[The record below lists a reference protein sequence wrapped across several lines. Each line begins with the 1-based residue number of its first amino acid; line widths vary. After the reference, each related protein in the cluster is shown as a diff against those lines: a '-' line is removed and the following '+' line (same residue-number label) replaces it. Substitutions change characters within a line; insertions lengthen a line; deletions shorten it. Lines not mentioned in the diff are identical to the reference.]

1 MKSPEKLY
9 EFHVANLRFVSDG
22 LDHVFRSARNAIAKG
37 DKRVISTHIRLLSF
51 LLGAWSE
58 VRLFKLS
65 YEPNAFSPADRGRI
79 FKVTAL
85 DRWLL
90 VVQIAFRRHYK
101 IPRAPLRPPR
111 LPSTAY
117 FRLTTLEETLRN
129 ELRAIITMRNKLAH
143 GQWKYPLNEEMD
155 DVAQEQMDDLHREN
169 VLSLVQKRKL
179 LDILCR
185 VVHDLAVSRRTFER
199 DWDTHFRHFEQ
210 TRTNIKRKSYDKWE
224 AQIHDRYRRG
234 REKLLSKRDG

>member
-1 MKSPEKLY
+1 MKSTEKLY
-9 EFHVANLRFVSDG
+9 EFHVANLRSVSDG
-22 LDHVFRSARNAIAKG
+22 LDHVFRSARNAIAKR
-37 DKRVISTHIRLLSF
+37 DTRVISTHVRLLSF

-65 YEPNAFSPADRGRI
+65 YEPNAFSPAERVRI
-79 FKVTAL
+79 LEVTAL

-90 VVQIAFRRHYK
+90 VVQIAFRRHYG

-117 FRLTTLEETLRN
+117 LRLTTLEQTLRN

-155 DVAQEQMDDLHREN
+155 DVAQEQMDDLRKEN

-185 VVHDLAVSRRTFER
+185 VVHDLAVSRPTFER

-210 TRTNIKRKSYDKWE
+210 TRTNIERKSYNKWE
-224 AQIHDRYRRG
+224 AQIHDKYRRG
-234 REKLLSKRDG
+234 RRKLLCVRDG